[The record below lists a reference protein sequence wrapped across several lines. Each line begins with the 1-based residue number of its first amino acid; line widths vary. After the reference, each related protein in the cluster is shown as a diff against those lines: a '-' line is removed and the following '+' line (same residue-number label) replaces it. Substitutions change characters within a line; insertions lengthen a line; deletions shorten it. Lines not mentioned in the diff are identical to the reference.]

1 MYEPPHT
8 HTGIETYILHTKN
21 LLSFEP
27 PHTLTG
33 IETNLIF
40 VKLSII
46 SEPPLTL
53 TGIETPLNY
62 DDNIDIWEPTL
73 TLTGIKK
80 TMCSTSFFI
89 LSINIDFK
97 YLDFYLT
104 KCIIQ
109 KIKETI
115 LNTTM
120 YMEEHK
126 MNQQQKKETRKL
138 PSFYI
143 ALCCCVLAIG
153 IAGYFTER
161 HNSDS
166 SSMLSNE
173 IADNSGSEV
182 FSDSTDKFTSSALN
196 VSEDET
202 QEASSANVE
211 ESSEVVSN
219 TETAQS
225 TDTQAD
231 IPVMSEQQV
240 PVEDYAVNNP
250 DVDQTA
256 VIVSSEQPAFI
267 MPVNGN
273 TLEGYSDKLKYNEQL
288 SDWRTHNGIDI
299 AANTGCSVQAAADGV
314 IDETG
319 KDAMG
324 EYVIISHA
332 AGFITKYMGLENIE
346 NLTVGKEIKSG
357 EVIGTSGKCTGEN
370 VTDPH
375 IHFEM
380 SKDGVLVNPTDYLPQ
395 Q

>member
-1 MYEPPHT
+1 
-8 HTGIETYILHTKN
+8 
-21 LLSFEP
+21 
-27 PHTLTG
+27 
-33 IETNLIF
+33 
-40 VKLSII
+40 
-46 SEPPLTL
+46 
-53 TGIETPLNY
+53 
-62 DDNIDIWEPTL
+62 
-73 TLTGIKK
+73 
-80 TMCSTSFFI
+80 
-89 LSINIDFK
+89 
-97 YLDFYLT
+97 
-104 KCIIQ
+104 
-109 KIKETI
+109 
-115 LNTTM
+115 
-120 YMEEHK
+120 
-126 MNQQQKKETRKL
+126 MNQQQKKETKKL

-211 ESSEVVSN
+211 ESSEVVSD

-225 TDTQAD
+225 TDTQTD

-299 AANTGCSVQAAADGV
+299 APTQVAVYKPSLTALLTKQAKTQWAN
-314 IDETG
+314 
-319 KDAMG
+319 M
-324 EYVIISHA
+324 
-332 AGFITKYMGLENIE
+332 
-346 NLTVGKEIKSG
+346 
-357 EVIGTSGKCTGEN
+357 
-370 VTDPH
+370 
-375 IHFEM
+375 
-380 SKDGVLVNPTDYLPQ
+380 
-395 Q
+395 

>member
-1 MYEPPHT
+1 
-8 HTGIETYILHTKN
+8 
-21 LLSFEP
+21 
-27 PHTLTG
+27 
-33 IETNLIF
+33 
-40 VKLSII
+40 
-46 SEPPLTL
+46 
-53 TGIETPLNY
+53 
-62 DDNIDIWEPTL
+62 
-73 TLTGIKK
+73 
-80 TMCSTSFFI
+80 
-89 LSINIDFK
+89 
-97 YLDFYLT
+97 
-104 KCIIQ
+104 
-109 KIKETI
+109 
-115 LNTTM
+115 M

-126 MNQQQKKETRKL
+126 MNQQQKKETKKL

-211 ESSEVVSN
+211 ESSEVVSD

-231 IPVMSEQQV
+231 MPVMSEQQV

-299 AANTGCSVQAAADGV
+299 AAYT
-314 IDETG
+314 
-319 KDAMG
+319 
-324 EYVIISHA
+324 
-332 AGFITKYMGLENIE
+332 F
-346 NLTVGKEIKSG
+346 
-357 EVIGTSGKCTGEN
+357 
-370 VTDPH
+370 
-375 IHFEM
+375 
-380 SKDGVLVNPTDYLPQ
+380 
-395 Q
+395 

>member
-1 MYEPPHT
+1 
-8 HTGIETYILHTKN
+8 
-21 LLSFEP
+21 
-27 PHTLTG
+27 
-33 IETNLIF
+33 
-40 VKLSII
+40 
-46 SEPPLTL
+46 
-53 TGIETPLNY
+53 
-62 DDNIDIWEPTL
+62 
-73 TLTGIKK
+73 
-80 TMCSTSFFI
+80 
-89 LSINIDFK
+89 
-97 YLDFYLT
+97 
-104 KCIIQ
+104 
-109 KIKETI
+109 
-115 LNTTM
+115 
-120 YMEEHK
+120 

-161 HNSDS
+161 HNSNS

-182 FSDSTDKFTSSALN
+182 FSDSTDQFTSSALN

-211 ESSEVVSN
+211 EGSEVVSD

-273 TLEGYSDKLKYNEQL
+273 TLEG
-288 SDWRTHNGIDI
+288 R
-299 AANTGCSVQAAADGV
+299 
-314 IDETG
+314 
-319 KDAMG
+319 
-324 EYVIISHA
+324 
-332 AGFITKYMGLENIE
+332 
-346 NLTVGKEIKSG
+346 
-357 EVIGTSGKCTGEN
+357 
-370 VTDPH
+370 
-375 IHFEM
+375 
-380 SKDGVLVNPTDYLPQ
+380 
-395 Q
+395 

>member
-1 MYEPPHT
+1 
-8 HTGIETYILHTKN
+8 
-21 LLSFEP
+21 
-27 PHTLTG
+27 
-33 IETNLIF
+33 
-40 VKLSII
+40 
-46 SEPPLTL
+46 
-53 TGIETPLNY
+53 
-62 DDNIDIWEPTL
+62 
-73 TLTGIKK
+73 
-80 TMCSTSFFI
+80 
-89 LSINIDFK
+89 
-97 YLDFYLT
+97 
-104 KCIIQ
+104 
-109 KIKETI
+109 
-115 LNTTM
+115 M

-126 MNQQQKKETRKL
+126 MNQQQKKETKKL

-196 VSEDET
+196 VSE
-202 QEASSANVE
+202 
-211 ESSEVVSN
+211 VVSD

-225 TDTQAD
+225 TDTQTD
-231 IPVMSEQQV
+231 IPVISEQQV

-299 AANTGCSVQAAADGV
+299 AANTGCSVQAVADGV

>member
-1 MYEPPHT
+1 
-8 HTGIETYILHTKN
+8 
-21 LLSFEP
+21 
-27 PHTLTG
+27 
-33 IETNLIF
+33 
-40 VKLSII
+40 
-46 SEPPLTL
+46 
-53 TGIETPLNY
+53 
-62 DDNIDIWEPTL
+62 
-73 TLTGIKK
+73 
-80 TMCSTSFFI
+80 
-89 LSINIDFK
+89 
-97 YLDFYLT
+97 
-104 KCIIQ
+104 
-109 KIKETI
+109 
-115 LNTTM
+115 
-120 YMEEHK
+120 
-126 MNQQQKKETRKL
+126 MNQQQKKETKKL

-202 QEASSANVE
+202 QEASSAN
-211 ESSEVVSN
+211 
-219 TETAQS
+219 
-225 TDTQAD
+225 TDTQTD

-299 AANTGCSVQAAADGV
+299 AANTGCSVQAVADGV

>member
-1 MYEPPHT
+1 
-8 HTGIETYILHTKN
+8 
-21 LLSFEP
+21 
-27 PHTLTG
+27 
-33 IETNLIF
+33 
-40 VKLSII
+40 
-46 SEPPLTL
+46 
-53 TGIETPLNY
+53 
-62 DDNIDIWEPTL
+62 
-73 TLTGIKK
+73 
-80 TMCSTSFFI
+80 
-89 LSINIDFK
+89 
-97 YLDFYLT
+97 
-104 KCIIQ
+104 
-109 KIKETI
+109 
-115 LNTTM
+115 M

-126 MNQQQKKETRKL
+126 MNQPQKKETNKL
-138 PSFYI
+138 PRFYI

-211 ESSEVVSN
+211 ESSEVVSD

-225 TDTQAD
+225 TDTQTD
-231 IPVMSEQQV
+231 MPVMSEQQV

-299 AANTGCSVQAAADGV
+299 AANTGCSVQAVADGV

>member
-1 MYEPPHT
+1 M
-8 HTGIETYILHTKN
+8 
-21 LLSFEP
+21 SFEP

-219 TETAQS
+219 TETA
-225 TDTQAD
+225 AD

>member
-1 MYEPPHT
+1 
-8 HTGIETYILHTKN
+8 
-21 LLSFEP
+21 
-27 PHTLTG
+27 
-33 IETNLIF
+33 
-40 VKLSII
+40 
-46 SEPPLTL
+46 
-53 TGIETPLNY
+53 
-62 DDNIDIWEPTL
+62 
-73 TLTGIKK
+73 
-80 TMCSTSFFI
+80 
-89 LSINIDFK
+89 
-97 YLDFYLT
+97 
-104 KCIIQ
+104 
-109 KIKETI
+109 
-115 LNTTM
+115 
-120 YMEEHK
+120 MEEHK
-126 MNQQQKKETRKL
+126 MNQQQKKETKKL

-173 IADNSGSEV
+173 IADNRGSEV

-211 ESSEVVSN
+211 ESSEVVSD

-225 TDTQAD
+225 TDTQTD

-299 AANTGCSVQAAADGV
+299 AAELGQTVMAAADGTV
-314 IDETG
+314 TALYEDDYLGTTVVLSHGNGYTTRYCNLNEETSVQIG
-319 KDAMG
+319 DTLKCGDAVG
-324 EYVIISHA
+324 
-332 AGFITKYMGLENIE
+332 
-346 NLTVGKEIKSG
+346 TVGQTALL
-357 EVIGTSGKCTGEN
+357 EVG
-370 VTDPH
+370 TDPH
-375 IHFEM
+375 LHFEVY
-380 SKDGVLVNPTDYLPQ
+380 KDNASIDPVTFLS
-395 Q
+395 

>member
-1 MYEPPHT
+1 MCIRDRYIPNEAPHT

-161 HNSDS
+161 HNSRC
-166 SSMLSNE
+166 
-173 IADNSGSEV
+173 V
-182 FSDSTDKFTSSALN
+182 
-196 VSEDET
+196 
-202 QEASSANVE
+202 
-211 ESSEVVSN
+211 
-219 TETAQS
+219 
-225 TDTQAD
+225 
-231 IPVMSEQQV
+231 
-240 PVEDYAVNNP
+240 
-250 DVDQTA
+250 
-256 VIVSSEQPAFI
+256 
-267 MPVNGN
+267 
-273 TLEGYSDKLKYNEQL
+273 
-288 SDWRTHNGIDI
+288 
-299 AANTGCSVQAAADGV
+299 
-314 IDETG
+314 
-319 KDAMG
+319 
-324 EYVIISHA
+324 
-332 AGFITKYMGLENIE
+332 
-346 NLTVGKEIKSG
+346 
-357 EVIGTSGKCTGEN
+357 
-370 VTDPH
+370 
-375 IHFEM
+375 
-380 SKDGVLVNPTDYLPQ
+380 
-395 Q
+395 

>member
-1 MYEPPHT
+1 
-8 HTGIETYILHTKN
+8 
-21 LLSFEP
+21 
-27 PHTLTG
+27 
-33 IETNLIF
+33 
-40 VKLSII
+40 
-46 SEPPLTL
+46 
-53 TGIETPLNY
+53 
-62 DDNIDIWEPTL
+62 
-73 TLTGIKK
+73 
-80 TMCSTSFFI
+80 
-89 LSINIDFK
+89 
-97 YLDFYLT
+97 
-104 KCIIQ
+104 
-109 KIKETI
+109 
-115 LNTTM
+115 M

-161 HNSDS
+161 HSSDS
-166 SSMLSNE
+166 SNMLSNE
-173 IADNSGSEV
+173 IAEKNNDSGT

-196 VSEDET
+196 ISEDET
-202 QEASSANVE
+202 QEASSTNVE
-211 ESSEVVSN
+211 ESSDDSTVTEPVQN
-219 TETAQS
+219 TN
-225 TDTQAD
+225 TQND
-231 IPVMSEQQV
+231 IPVISEQQV

-267 MPVNGN
+267 MPVSGN

-324 EYVIISHA
+324 EYVIISHS
-332 AGFITKYMGLENIE
+332 AGFITKYMGLENVE

-380 SKDGVLVNPTDYLPQ
+380 SKDGVLVNPTDYLPH
-395 Q
+395 

>member
-1 MYEPPHT
+1 
-8 HTGIETYILHTKN
+8 
-21 LLSFEP
+21 
-27 PHTLTG
+27 
-33 IETNLIF
+33 
-40 VKLSII
+40 
-46 SEPPLTL
+46 
-53 TGIETPLNY
+53 
-62 DDNIDIWEPTL
+62 
-73 TLTGIKK
+73 
-80 TMCSTSFFI
+80 
-89 LSINIDFK
+89 
-97 YLDFYLT
+97 
-104 KCIIQ
+104 
-109 KIKETI
+109 
-115 LNTTM
+115 
-120 YMEEHK
+120 
-126 MNQQQKKETRKL
+126 MNQQQKKETKKL

-211 ESSEVVSN
+211 ESSEVVSD

-225 TDTQAD
+225 TDTQTD

-273 TLEGYSDKLKYNEQL
+273 TLEGYSDK
-288 SDWRTHNGIDI
+288 GIDI
-299 AANTGCSVQAAADGV
+299 AANTGCSVQAVADGV

>member
-1 MYEPPHT
+1 
-8 HTGIETYILHTKN
+8 
-21 LLSFEP
+21 
-27 PHTLTG
+27 
-33 IETNLIF
+33 
-40 VKLSII
+40 
-46 SEPPLTL
+46 
-53 TGIETPLNY
+53 
-62 DDNIDIWEPTL
+62 
-73 TLTGIKK
+73 
-80 TMCSTSFFI
+80 
-89 LSINIDFK
+89 
-97 YLDFYLT
+97 
-104 KCIIQ
+104 
-109 KIKETI
+109 
-115 LNTTM
+115 
-120 YMEEHK
+120 
-126 MNQQQKKETRKL
+126 MNQQQKKETKKL

-211 ESSEVVSN
+211 ESSEVVSD
-219 TETAQS
+219 
-225 TDTQAD
+225 TDTQTD
-231 IPVMSEQQV
+231 MPVMSEQQV

-299 AANTGCSVQAAADGV
+299 AANTGCSVQAVADGV

-324 EYVIISHA
+324 EY
-332 AGFITKYMGLENIE
+332 FITKYMGLENIE